1 MKYAKA
7 YEIFASQ
14 MFWRILFHL
23 RRNRRFHPSLLGFH
37 IAKQYFILITS
48 MHLNTFLHPL
58 VHLVG
63 FALAEHEGHIFGEF
77 AKQMRGACPSI
88 PTVSTRKNHFF
99 GSGFFNEIRLSA
111 NTSLNLSLSLKFTT
125 LLPLSPP
132 DKFSHRILREVNF
145 YVNILQKL

>member
-58 VHLVG
+58 VHLVR
-63 FALAEHEGHIFGEF
+63 FALAEHDGHKIGGICE
-77 AKQMRGACPSI
+77 ANARG
-88 PTVSTRKNHFF
+88 
-99 GSGFFNEIRLSA
+99 
-111 NTSLNLSLSLKFTT
+111 
-125 LLPLSPP
+125 LPLDP
-132 DKFSHRILREVNF
+132 HRLHQKTKSKDLVFFICVRRTQHHFAILIANFIASLLELHYRTQNEVA
-145 YVNILQKL
+145 LR